1 MAKISFSK
9 AVRQA
14 LEGEM
19 LRDESIFVAG
29 EDVTWGGTMK
39 LYYGLADKFPDRIL
53 DTPISETS
61 IAGLGLGAAIMGMHP
76 LIDFNIMDFTLC
88 AFDEI
93 ANGIAKYRFMTDGK
107 LSVPLVI
114 HVASGAIPGA
124 GPQHAQSLEA
134 LYAHIPGLKVVFP
147 SNPADGAGLM
157 RTVLRDPDPVVFIDS
172 MQLVGVKG
180 DVPEGDYVV
189 PLGSARLC
197 RQGDDVTVITYGST
211 VPVAES
217 AAERL
222 MEEGAKDV
230 ALSSIQMKKGR
241 PATLMT
247 VMCADDE
254 DEKKRVVGLIFK
266 YTTTIGIRELI
277 SERYVLDRVEKTYD
291 TPYGAVRV
299 KEVSGYGISR
309 SKIEYENLARI
320 AREQGVSIAE
330 ARRLVEASISE

>member
-222 MEEGAKDV
+222 MDLGVSADV
-230 ALSSIQMKKGR
+230 IDLRSLVPLDMETVLGSVRKTGRAL
-241 PATLMT
+241 
-247 VMCADDE
+247 
-254 DEKKRVVGLIFK
+254 VVH
-266 YTTTIGIRELI
+266 E
-277 SERYVLDRVEKTYD
+277 
-291 TPYGAVRV
+291 AVRSGGFGA
-299 KEVSGYGISR
+299 EVA
-309 SKIEYENLARI
+309 ARI
-320 AREQGVSIAE
+320 AEEGFDMLKAPIV
-330 ARRLVEASISE
+330 RLGAAFQPIPFAPILKERYYVGIDDVVKAALQLVDRS